1 MSLPEDPTPDAGLP
15 APLTPEA
22 PARPKRAR
30 WRKWLLYGLAS
41 LGALVIVGIVVLFA
55 VAAHDLHTTAATL
68 SRDDVVEE
76 SMTRNYG
83 KYSDDD
89 KGWLYVDP
97 QSKKTYVM
105 QVIQRAKVD
114 VPNVRLKGSTAVYF
128 AASGSPLGAN
138 GDRGSLLGLFVI
150 QPDQKSDSGGLT
162 ETSVP
167 LLAIDGHVPV
177 GAQDVR
183 FEALSKSA
191 WGWVVKITRDDEP
204 QPGSVRVDNVVYAP
218 HGDQVVPLA
227 MFPASGSYTEAA
239 GCVTEQAARAAAASG
254 HAASAAP
261 EASAASGAASR
272 EDEEEDDGTL
282 TPNCLDASWT
292 YRTGTLPDDGF
303 VPISVTGGGLV
314 DGEQVPVQTFKLVF
328 DPKSFTY
335 VVPKDLLKL

>member
-1 MSLPEDPTPDAGLP
+1 MSLIEDTPSDAP
-15 APLTPEA
+15 AI

-30 WRKWLLYGLAS
+30 WRKWLLYGLAT
-41 LGALVIVGIVVLFA
+41 LGALVIVGIVALFA
-55 VAAHDLHTTAATL
+55 LAAHEAHTSAATL
-68 SRDDVVEE
+68 SRDDVIEE

-83 KYSDDD
+83 KFSDDD

-183 FEALSKSA
+183 FEALSRSA

-204 QPGSVRVDNVVYAP
+204 QPGSVRVDNVIYAP
-218 HGDQVVPLA
+218 HGDEVVPLA

-239 GCVTEQAARAAAASG
+239 GCITEQAARAATPG

-261 EASAASGAASR
+261 APASGAAAS
-272 EDEEEDDGTL
+272 EDDEEDDGTP

-292 YRTGTLPDDGF
+292 YRTGTMPDDGF
-303 VPISVTGGGLV
+303 VPITVTGGGLV
-314 DGEQVPVQTFKLVF
+314 DGEQVPVQSFKLVF

-335 VVPKDLLKL
+335 VVPKELLKL